1 MVSQENERLMTR
13 FLQFFLGL
21 DGVLHGLE
29 VLSAYAERAWVTF
42 SLTLVH
48 ALVFLFAAYFVGQT
62 HTHNHCHDHG
72 DNEIATWKKV
82 TFAIVILLVILMF
95 TPLGESLHLIETHEH

>member
-1 MVSQENERLMTR
+1 MVTPENEKLMTR

-29 VLSAYAERAWVTF
+29 VVAAYAERAWVTF

-62 HTHNHCHDHG
+62 HNYNHSHDHEN
-72 DNEIATWKKV
+72 NEIATWKKV
-82 TFAIVILLVILMF
+82 TFVIIILLVILMF
-95 TPLGESLHLIETHEH
+95 TPLGESLHLI